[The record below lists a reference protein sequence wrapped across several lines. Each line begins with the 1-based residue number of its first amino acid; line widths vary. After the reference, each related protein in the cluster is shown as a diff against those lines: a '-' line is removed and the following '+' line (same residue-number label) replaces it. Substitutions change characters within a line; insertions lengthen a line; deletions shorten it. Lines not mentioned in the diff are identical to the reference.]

1 MSKAFWIG
9 LVLMVLGLVVALR
22 GASYKEDKGGI
33 NIGDAKIRVVEHHT
47 IPDWIGWT
55 AAGAGLILVVTGL
68 RGRGEATVVRDRTPH
83 TTP

>member
-1 MSKAFWIG
+1 
-9 LVLMVLGLVVALR
+9 MVLGLVVALR

>member
-9 LVLMVLGLVVALR
+9 LILLVAGLVVALR
-22 GASYKEDKGGI
+22 GASYKEHKGVG
-33 NIGDAKIRVVEHHT
+33 IGDVKIHVEERHAVPT
-47 IPDWIGWT
+47 WIGWT

-68 RGRGEATVVRDRTPH
+68 RGRGGSSVVRDQTPH